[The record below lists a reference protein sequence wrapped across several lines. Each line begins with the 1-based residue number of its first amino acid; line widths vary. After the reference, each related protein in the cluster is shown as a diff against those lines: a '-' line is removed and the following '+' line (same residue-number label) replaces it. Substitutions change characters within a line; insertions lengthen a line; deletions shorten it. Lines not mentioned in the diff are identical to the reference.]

1 MKSKLIVAL
10 DVGSYQ
16 EAVALV
22 RATADAVDIFKVGG
36 QLFTRVGPPIVQF
49 LRDHDKQCFLDLK
62 FHDIPSTV
70 ARAVESAAALQV
82 RMLTVHAAG
91 GAEMLKSA
99 AAVPNRPLLLGVT
112 VLTSVGGEVNQEV
125 QKLAKLAR
133 DCGLEGVIASA
144 REIRVI
150 REIVGKDFLIVTP
163 GIRPAWAGAEDQR
176 RAMTPAEAVAVG
188 ADYIVVGRP
197 IIAARDPAEAALR
210 VIQEMISA
218 VKSA

>member
-1 MKSKLIVAL
+1 
-10 DVGSYQ
+10 
-16 EAVALV
+16 
-22 RATADAVDIFKVGG
+22 
-36 QLFTRVGPPIVQF
+36 
-49 LRDHDKQCFLDLK
+49 
-62 FHDIPSTV
+62 
-70 ARAVESAAALQV
+70 
-82 RMLTVHAAG
+82 
-91 GAEMLKSA
+91 
-99 AAVPNRPLLLGVT
+99 
-112 VLTSVGGEVNQEV
+112 V